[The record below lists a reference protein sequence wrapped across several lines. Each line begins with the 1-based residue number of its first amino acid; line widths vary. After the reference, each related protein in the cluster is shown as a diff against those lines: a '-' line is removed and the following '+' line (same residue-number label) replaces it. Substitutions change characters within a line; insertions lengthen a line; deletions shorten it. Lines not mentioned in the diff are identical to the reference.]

1 MQLFVQGFWTNVLN
15 PKVILFFVSFF
26 PQFVAGESDHK
37 TLAFLSLGGVFIA
50 MSTVWNSFVAW
61 IAGSVTER
69 IGGKPAVRKWLDRVV
84 GSAFVGLGL
93 KLATAQR

>member
-1 MQLFVQGFWTNVLN
+1 
-15 PKVILFFVSFF
+15 
-26 PQFVAGESDHK
+26 
-37 TLAFLSLGGVFIA
+37 

-61 IAGSVTER
+61 VAGSVTER
-69 IGGKPAVRKWLDRVV
+69 LGGKPGVKKWLDRVV